1 MELPAGNIAAAA
13 DANFVA
19 HATWA
24 AQNAAGM
31 RTWLQPMLTLVD
43 SGLACDTFNIACCA
57 RLPGSGAE
65 QHIQT
70 ALDFF
75 AAGTNLFSWWVGPAD
90 RPQWL
95 GELLLDAGL
104 ARAESE
110 LAMALSLA
118 ELPAL
123 LQPIDGLE
131 IRRVTTVDQLEV
143 FALTVTPDAEAA
155 RFYRLTA
162 EAILTSAC
170 PQWFYVGYAEGT
182 PVATIEAT
190 LAGGVAGLYNIT
202 TRTEWRGRG
211 IATAMTL
218 HVLKEAHRGG
228 AGAAVL
234 QAAAAGIGLYQRLG
248 FKTFGEIVEY
258 KPIV

>member
-24 AQNAAGM
+24 AQNVAGM

-104 ARAESE
+104 ARAEASRRW
-110 LAMALSLA
+110 LFRWQK
-118 ELPAL
+118 LPAL
-123 LQPIDGLE
+123 LQPIDGL
-131 IRRVTTVDQLEV
+131 RD
-143 FALTVTPDAEAA
+143 TP
-155 RFYRLTA
+155 R
-162 EAILTSAC
+162 
-170 PQWFYVGYAEGT
+170 
-182 PVATIEAT
+182 
-190 LAGGVAGLYNIT
+190 
-202 TRTEWRGRG
+202 
-211 IATAMTL
+211 
-218 HVLKEAHRGG
+218 H
-228 AGAAVL
+228 
-234 QAAAAGIGLYQRLG
+234 
-248 FKTFGEIVEY
+248 
-258 KPIV
+258 